1 MPNLPETI
9 ISLGSLVTKSVI
21 PLQESFLGKSDR
33 VLPES
38 PNLVTILNNVT
49 SVGLRFMTQQTVSST
64 NQPHPNQDKVNDYNQ
79 ASQETITVE
88 SSTQSLH
95 PALADDEWRYN
106 PDRINQHY
114 NNRPFAVVK
123 RLIALIFPGT
133 AFGMRL
139 LLDKLTGRIAQNE
152 QKRAIELREI
162 LTELGPTYIKIGQ
175 ALSTRPDLVP
185 PTYLE
190 ELAQLQDQLP
200 PFDNSIAYHFIE
212 EELGKPPRDIYAEIS
227 PDPVA
232 AASLG
237 QVYKGKLR
245 SGEEV
250 AIKVQRPD
258 LLRRITID
266 LYILRKVAF
275 FATNHIKR
283 IRSDLV
289 AIMDEF
295 ADRIFEEMNYAHEG
309 YNAER
314 FKELYNYIQ
323 DIYVPKIYWEY
334 TGRRV
339 LTMEW
344 VAGIK
349 LTNVQAIQ
357 DAGIEA
363 TSLVEIGVEC
373 SLRQLLEYGF
383 FHADPHP
390 GNLLAM
396 SDGRLAYLDFGMMS
410 QIKPYQRYGLIQAVV
425 HLVNRDFEALAHD
438 YVQLEFLSEDT
449 DLEPIVPALA
459 SVFENALGATVAEL
473 NFKSITDKMSE
484 VMYEFPFQVPAYYAL
499 IIRSLVTLEGI
510 AIGIDPNFKVLSKA
524 YPYIAKRLLVDPAP
538 ELRQSLRDLLFKDER
553 FRWNRLENLLRNAR
567 NSQDYDFEKVL
578 DQALD
583 FLFSERGAFI
593 RERLVDE
600 LVKAIDVYGQRSFYN
615 FSASIREQVGLTVN
629 ETPPQ
634 LGQDNEN
641 LEHIQNIIEILRDTP
656 GFDPMRIVPLVPKVL
671 SKPETQQMGQKIVG
685 KLTEKAIA
693 RFIRNIA
700 LQDQSA
706 STDHPNNG
714 KRSLPSASKT

>member
-1 MPNLPETI
+1 
-9 ISLGSLVTKSVI
+9 
-21 PLQESFLGKSDR
+21 
-33 VLPES
+33 
-38 PNLVTILNNVT
+38 
-49 SVGLRFMTQQTVSST
+49 MTQQTVSKPS
-64 NQPHPNQDKVNDYNQ
+64 PSNQDTTQD
-79 ASQETITVE
+79 TITVE

-95 PALADDEWRYN
+95 PSLADNEWRYD
-106 PDRINQHY
+106 PERINNY
-114 NNRPFAVVK
+114 YRNRPLAVAR
-123 RLIALIFPGT
+123 RLVALIFPGT
-133 AFGMRL
+133 AFGFRL
-139 LLDKLTGRIAQNE
+139 LFDKLTGRIAQNE

-200 PFDNSIAYHFIE
+200 PFDNAIAYHFIE
-212 EELGKPPRDIYAEIS
+212 EELGKPPKDIYAEIS

-237 QVYKGKLR
+237 QVYKGKLK

-266 LYILRKVAF
+266 LYILRKVAS
-275 FATNHIKR
+275 FATNNIQR

-295 ADRIFEEMNYAHEG
+295 ANRIFEEMNYAYEG

-314 FKELYNYIQ
+314 FKELYDYIEQ
-323 DIYVPKIYWEY
+323 IYIPTIYWEY

-344 VAGIK
+344 ISGIK

-373 SLRQLLEYGF
+373 SLRQLLESGF

-410 QIKPYQRYGLIQAVV
+410 EIKPYQRYGLIQAVV
-425 HLVNRDFEALAHD
+425 HLVNRDFESLAQD
-438 YVQLEFLSEDT
+438 YVQLDFLSEDT
-449 DLEPIVPALA
+449 DLTPIIPALA
-459 SVFENALGATVAEL
+459 SVFENALGASVAEL
-473 NFKSITDKMSE
+473 NFKSITDQMSE
-484 VMYEFPFQVPAYYAL
+484 IMYEFPFQVPAYYAL

-524 YPYIAKRLLVDPAP
+524 YPYVAKRLLVDPAP
-538 ELRQSLRDLLFKDER
+538 ELRESLRDLLFREGS

-583 FLFSERGAFI
+583 FLFSERGTFI

-615 FSASIREQVGLTVN
+615 LSASVREQVGLAVN
-629 ETPPQ
+629 ESPPQ
-634 LGQDNEN
+634 LGKNNEN
-641 LEHIQNIIEILRDTP
+641 LEHIQNILEILRDTP

-671 SKPETQQMGQKIVG
+671 SKPETQHMGQQIVS

-700 LQDQSA
+700 LQDPPTSNNNG
-706 STDHPNNG
+706 NNG
-714 KRSLPSASKT
+714 KLSLPAAFKN